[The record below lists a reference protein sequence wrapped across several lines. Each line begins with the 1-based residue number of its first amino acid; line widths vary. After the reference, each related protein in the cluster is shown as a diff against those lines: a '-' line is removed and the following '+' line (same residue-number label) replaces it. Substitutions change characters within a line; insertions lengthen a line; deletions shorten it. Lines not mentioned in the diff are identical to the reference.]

1 MNTAHQG
8 RRIEHLIRDDLT
20 AAGYEV
26 VRAAASKGPADLV
39 CFKPGQVLLVNVK
52 RTTAPGPA
60 ERLALLKVAAMLP
73 GVAVP
78 ILARKP
84 PRQPIR
90 YELMNAGTPRMWAP
104 WTPDEVAAPKVK
116 RVKPSP
122 ESRT

>member
-8 RRIEHLIRDDLT
+8 RRVEHLVRQDLEEN
-20 AAGYEV
+20 GYV
-26 VRAAASKGPADLV
+26 CTRAAASKGKPGDLV
-39 CFKPGQVLLVNVK
+39 CFKPGQVLLVSVK
-52 RTTAPGPA
+52 RSATPGPA

-90 YELMNAGTPRMWAP
+90 YELMNAGTPRTWVA
-104 WTPDEVAAPKVK
+104 WTPDEVGA
-116 RVKPSP
+116 S
-122 ESRT
+122 